1 MTINVASLQRLN
13 YVECIG
19 LIFKN
24 LDHWQWLQSG
34 SGKPRVA
41 RQMPHAKLL
50 KQWNT
55 KDACTIDKLQ
65 LAVSEYTSPVS
76 KPSNHPTNQFTTH
89 KINSLPKWA
98 SDELTAWLK
107 KINLPTNH
115 QVPTLLILL
124 YVLHLRCK
132 VDIRTRHISLLLST
146 QCIQGV
152 HELLHSS
159 MEICNQDLEENI
171 SLFTTVYG
179 SWNAYGYEEMMT
191 RKFTSNF
198 RISNQ
203 GVLNFNIFEIGH
215 KQTYGTTSFLFSGS
229 LSWSLKNRAKWCH
242 VQLFESIFY
251 LSCGDPGPI
260 SDNPN
265 PEVAELVAG
274 IPSHRGDKRQES
286 TKWTV
291 GKGGVRKKKNRR
303 WRSNVWAQAPL
314 FRRFFFCHA
323 FLTPPFEARKKHL
336 RWTFRAQWTTFTSNI
351 RMKRTC
357 FIYIWVRIS
366 EHKRTNW

>member
-229 LSWSLKNRAKWCH
+229 LSWSLKIGHHLPFAALWINLLSKLWRSRSLVTIQIRKW
-242 VQLFESIFY
+242 LNW
-251 LSCGDPGPI
+251 L
-260 SDNPN
+260 
-265 PEVAELVAG
+265 LVFK
-274 IPSHRGDKRQES
+274 PSWRQATRVNEMDCRERRCP
-286 TKWTV
+286 K
-291 GKGGVRKKKNRR
+291 KKKKNRR
-303 WRSNVWAQAPL
+303 WRSMFELKPPCFAVFFLP
-314 FRRFFFCHA
+314 RFSHS
-323 FLTPPFEARKKHL
+323 
-336 RWTFRAQWTTFTSNI
+336 TFRSEKKASALPLSTMDNI
-351 RMKRTC
+351 
-357 FIYIWVRIS
+357 
-366 EHKRTNW
+366 H

>member
-50 KQWNT
+50 KKWNT

-89 KINSLPKWA
+89 KIHSLPKWA

-107 KINLPTNH
+107 KSTSQRTTKYLNFWS
-115 QVPTLLILL
+115 

-159 MEICNQDLEENI
+159 MEICNQDLAVNIYDCLRLTSMLMVMKRWWPENSLPI
-171 SLFTTVYG
+171 SEYQTKEC
-179 SWNAYGYEEMMT
+179 W
-191 RKFTSNF
+191 
-198 RISNQ
+198 ISIYSKLITNK
-203 GVLNFNIFEIGH
+203 H
-215 KQTYGTTSFLFSGS
+215 TGTASLLFSGS
-229 LSWSLKNRAKWCH
+229 LLH
-242 VQLFESIFY
+242 
-251 LSCGDPGPI
+251 
-260 SDNPN
+260 
-265 PEVAELVAG
+265 
-274 IPSHRGDKRQES
+274 H
-286 TKWTV
+286 
-291 GKGGVRKKKNRR
+291 
-303 WRSNVWAQAPL
+303 
-314 FRRFFFCHA
+314 
-323 FLTPPFEARKKHL
+323 
-336 RWTFRAQWTTFTSNI
+336 
-351 RMKRTC
+351 
-357 FIYIWVRIS
+357 
-366 EHKRTNW
+366 

>member
-24 LDHWQWLQSG
+24 QDHWQWLQSG

-89 KINSLPKWA
+89 KIHSLPKWA

-107 KINLPTNH
+107 KSTSQRTTKYLNFWS
-115 QVPTLLILL
+115 
-124 YVLHLRCK
+124 YVLHPRCK

-159 MEICNQDLEENI
+159 MEICNQDLAVNI
-171 SLFTTVYG
+171 YDCLRLMECLWLWRDDDQKIHFQFQNIKPRSAEFQYIRNWSQTK
-179 SWNAYGYEEMMT
+179 T
-191 RKFTSNF
+191 RYYQFVVL
-198 RISNQ
+198 RIA
-203 GVLNFNIFEIGH
+203 
-215 KQTYGTTSFLFSGS
+215 
-229 LSWSLKNRAKWCH
+229 SWSLKIGHHLPFAALWINLLSKLWRSRSDKWQSKSGSGWIGCWN
-242 VQLFESIFY
+242 SK
-251 LSCGDPGPI
+251 
-260 SDNPN
+260 
-265 PEVAELVAG
+265 
-274 IPSHRGDKRQES
+274 PSWRQATRVNEMDCRE
-286 TKWTV
+286 
-291 GKGGVRKKKNRR
+291 GGVQKKKKRR
-303 WRSNVWAQAPL
+303 
-314 FRRFFFCHA
+314 
-323 FLTPPFEARKKHL
+323 
-336 RWTFRAQWTTFTSNI
+336 
-351 RMKRTC
+351 
-357 FIYIWVRIS
+357 
-366 EHKRTNW
+366 